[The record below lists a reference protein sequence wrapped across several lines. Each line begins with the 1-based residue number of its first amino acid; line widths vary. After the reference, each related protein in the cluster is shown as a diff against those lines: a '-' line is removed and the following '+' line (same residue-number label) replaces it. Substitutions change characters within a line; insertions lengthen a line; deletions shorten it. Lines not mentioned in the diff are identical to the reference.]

1 MKTTK
6 TAMFASAVAALFA
19 TAALAGEPQAPAKDG
34 KAAAEVKCQGVNS
47 CKGTG
52 SCAGG
57 DHGCGGKN
65 GCKGQG
71 WTKLSEKDCKA
82 KGGTVLADAK
92 K

>member
-6 TAMFASAVAALFA
+6 SAVLASAVAALFA
-19 TAALAGEPQAPAKDG
+19 ATAFADDKAPMKDG

-47 CKGTG
+47 CKGSG
-52 SCAGG
+52 SCSGG
-57 DHGCGGKN
+57 DHGCAGKN

-71 WTKLSEKDCKA
+71 WTKLTEKDCKA
-82 KGGTVLADAK
+82 KGGVVLADAK